1 MELWRSFGNSNN
13 NRGVYSV
20 EFHEDGDKLAVG
32 WRRGYVSLHMA
43 ADSYIRVHGLHY
55 TALMEAPGG
64 QHIQLQL
71 NLLEFGITTE

>member
-1 MELWRSFGNSNN
+1 MEGFGNSNN

-55 TALMEAPGG
+55 TELMESPWRSTYPT
-64 QHIQLQL
+64 
-71 NLLEFGITTE
+71 TTESVRVWNYD